1 MKHAQYTINVG
12 GRLLSLDPPRVM
24 GILNLTPD
32 SFFADSR
39 KQTAEE
45 VKAAV
50 LRMIDEGA
58 DIIDVG
64 ACSTRPGSEPVDEAE
79 EMRRLEEG
87 LEALR
92 SVAPETVV
100 SVDTFRA
107 GVARRCVESFGV
119 QIVNDVYGG
128 DADEAMFPTVAELGV
143 PYVLTHYEPPKTD
156 LLAEMLQ
163 FFACRVSR
171 LHALGVCDIIL
182 DPGFGFGKT
191 LPENYLLMRRLGDLC
206 VMDLP
211 ILVGVSRKRMVYQ
224 LLGTT
229 PQKALNGTTV
239 LHTLAL
245 AGGASILRV
254 HDVRQAVET
263 VKITQHVCS
272 NLE

>member
-1 MKHAQYTINVG
+1 MAIVNA
-12 GRLLSLDPPRVM
+12 
-24 GILNLTPD
+24 TPD
-32 SFFADSR
+32 SFSDGGKIGTPSDAALAALEAIAD
-39 KQTAEE
+39 
-45 VKAAV
+45 
-50 LRMIDEGA
+50 GA

-64 ACSTRPGSEPVDEAE
+64 ACSTRPGSSPVAEAE

-87 LEALR
+87 LEVLR

-143 PYVLTHYEPPKTD
+143 PYVLMHYEPPKDD
-156 LLAEMLQ
+156 LLTEMLQ
-163 FFACRVSR
+163 FFAHRVAR
-171 LHALGVCDIIL
+171 LHALGVSDIIL

-191 LPENYLLMRRLGDLC
+191 LPENYLLMRRLSDLC